1 MIEYLPWSKNFF
13 NKGLKNYANG
23 QFNVLDIELGG
34 HCNYKCVYCDSPA
47 RDKESIV
54 SISKIEEV
62 LKTKSVEW
70 IFICG
75 LGEPTAT
82 GNMPLLISILDLCLK
97 YGAKCSCFTNLS
109 VLNSDIENYIE
120 KGVLHLLFKYDSTD
134 LSIISNLYGTNKAS
148 EQTKNIEAVKKLVK
162 AKNGYTNIAASIV
175 PTKKNKDEIPF
186 IVKDCLDNDI
196 FPLIAELENSGT
208 AQEHYDELALT
219 NEELAEI
226 KTQVNN
232 LIGDEYEIP
241 ICPAVICGVHI
252 KYDGMVTVDA
262 RTGLSCHWFWLE
274 EPETKNIEN
283 FNDLD
288 FSVITAKICKY
299 RQSQINEV
307 RSIYKNRNNLVFGGC
322 GGDVTKIL
330 SKYIEITSKRN
341 LIYLDNNATTQL
353 SETVIKT
360 IDVAKHSFANP
371 SSQYSIGKDIKK
383 EIETARKNIADL
395 INADY
400 RCLIF
405 TGSAT
410 ESNNAI
416 FNSCAQLFPD
426 KKHII
431 ISAVEHP
438 SVLNTAKFYE
448 DKGYE
453 ITRITVDEKGR
464 LNFNE
469 LIGVIKDDTLLVSI
483 MMANN
488 ETGNIYPIKQ
498 IVKRVKEKN
507 PSVLLHTDAVQAIGK
522 MEVDVQ
528 DLEVDFLSISG
539 HKFHAP
545 KGIGC
550 IYAKNIE
557 QFKPFIFGGE
567 QENDLRG
574 GTENTISILAMGQA
588 AIETKQNL
596 QANIT
601 QMKEL
606 RDYIEKKFFRTPAYT
621 FTIIGDTENRICNTS
636 CVVIDGVKGYELVD
650 RLDNLNEGICISAG
664 SACNSTAQEPS
675 IVMKSLGINAI
686 PIRISLSRFTTKHE
700 IDEFYKYLLM
710 ILKKFQK

>member
-13 NKGLKNYANG
+13 NKGLRNYANG

-54 SISKIEEV
+54 SVSKIEEV
-62 LKTKSVEW
+62 LKTKKVEW

-75 LGEPTAT
+75 LGEPMAA
-82 GNMPLLISILDLCLK
+82 GNVPLFTSILDLCLK
-97 YGAKCSCFTNLS
+97 YETKCSCFTNLS
-109 VLNSDIENYIE
+109 VLNYEIENYIE

-134 LSIISNLYGTNKAS
+134 LSIISNLYGTNKAV
-148 EQTKNIEAVKKLVK
+148 EQTQNIEAVKKLVK
-162 AKNGYTNIAASIV
+162 VKNGYTNIAASIV

-208 AQEHYDELALT
+208 AQEHYDELVLS

-226 KTQVNN
+226 KTQVNK

-262 RTGLSCHWFWLE
+262 KTGLSCHWFWLE
-274 EPETKNIEN
+274 ESETKIIGN
-283 FNDLD
+283 FNNLD
-288 FSVITAKICKY
+288 FSVITANICKY
-299 RQSQINEV
+299 RQSWISEV

-322 GGDVTKIL
+322 GGDVVKIL

-360 IDVAKHSFANP
+360 IDVAKHLFANP

-395 INADY
+395 INADSK
-400 RCLIF
+400 CLIF

-416 FNSCAQLFPD
+416 FNSCDQLFPD

-453 ITRITVDEKGR
+453 ITRITVDKKGR
-464 LNFNE
+464 LNFDE
-469 LIGVIKDDTLLVSI
+469 LIGAIKDDTLLVSI

-498 IVKRVKEKN
+498 IVKGVKEKN
-507 PSVLLHTDAVQAIGK
+507 PSILLHTDAVQAIGK
-522 MEVDVQ
+522 MEVNVQ

-557 QFKPFIFGGE
+557 QFKPFIRGGE
-567 QENDLRG
+567 QENNLRG

-596 QANIT
+596 QVNIT
-601 QMKEL
+601 KIKEL
-606 RDYIEKKFFRTPAYT
+606 RDYLEKKLLQTPAYT
-621 FTIIGDTENRICNTS
+621 FTIIGDTDNRICNTS
-636 CVVIDGVKGYELVD
+636 CVVIDGIKGYELVD
-650 RLDNLNEGICISAG
+650 RLDRLNVGICISAG

-675 IVMKSLGINAI
+675 IVMKSLGVNAI
-686 PIRISLSRFTTKHE
+686 PIRISLSRSTTKQE
-700 IDEFYKYLLM
+700 IDDFYRYLLL
-710 ILKKFQK
+710 ILKKFKI